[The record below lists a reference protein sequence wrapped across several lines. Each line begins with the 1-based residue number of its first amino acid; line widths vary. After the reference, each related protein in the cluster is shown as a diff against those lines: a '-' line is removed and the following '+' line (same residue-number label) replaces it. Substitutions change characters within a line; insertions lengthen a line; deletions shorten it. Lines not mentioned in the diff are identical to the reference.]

1 MNHNNWKNRRFWIRY
16 FHCSKRRK
24 LSSAQYLIEKE
35 GIDVNKK
42 AEKGYGY
49 PIYEGKTALH
59 VAWIKGHLQIVQ
71 YLIEDSADIE
81 YKDEDQRNL
90 LQTASRNSKLDV
102 IKDLVSKRANKRN
115 KKKLFSGIN
124 AFHFYFWWR
133 LQTE

>member
-1 MNHNNWKNRRFWIRY
+1 MFEPIIEKTEDFESDI
-16 FHCSKRRK
+16 FIAAKEGK
-24 LSSAQYLIEKE
+24 LSSVQYLIEKE

-42 AEKGYGY
+42 TEKGYGY

-90 LQTASRNSKLDV
+90 LHTASRIVNLMSSK
-102 IKDLVSKRANKRN
+102 
-115 KKKLFSGIN
+115 
-124 AFHFYFWWR
+124 
-133 LQTE
+133 T